1 MCDIEQGKVF
11 RAIVGPAPGA
21 PMGSCEA
28 AQLSA
33 ARGRWAIPE
42 DSYKFPRDFSQGDQA
57 FRGCPLSLQGAVQH
71 LLH

>member
-33 ARGRWAIPE
+33 AGGRWAIPE
-42 DSYKFPRDFSQGDQA
+42 DSYKFPRDQA